1 MNMLQVKGRLS
12 NLNNDLTQI
21 DQDEKIQYLQMI
33 QEPINRMSSA
43 SVIFKG
49 FLVTCISII
58 CNNIKIQVLC
68 LLAILLIAMFAMDIY
83 YLRMER
89 QFRYLYKCV
98 QNGVYAI
105 DFSMKLNKNEIKKA
119 NATVWQCIK
128 SPSIYIFYLLVLIFY
143 VLLIYFK
150 FKGWC

>member
-1 MNMLQVKGRLS
+1 M
-12 NLNNDLTQI
+12 NNDLTQI
-21 DQDEKIQYLQMI
+21 NQDKKIQYLQMI

-68 LLAILLIAMFAMDIY
+68 LLAILLIAIFIMDIY

-89 QFRYLYKCV
+89 QFRYLYECV
-98 QNGVYAI
+98 QNGTHVI
-105 DFSMKLNKNEIKKA
+105 DFSMELDENTVKQA
-119 NATVWQCIK
+119 DVTVWECIK

-143 VLLIYFK
+143 IALICFK

>member
-1 MNMLQVKGRLS
+1 M
-12 NLNNDLTQI
+12 NNDLTQI
-21 DQDEKIQYLQMI
+21 NQDKKIQYLQMI

-68 LLAILLIAMFAMDIY
+68 LLAILLIAIFIMDIY

-89 QFRYLYKCV
+89 QFRYLYECV
-98 QNGVYAI
+98 QNGTHVI
-105 DFSMKLNKNEIKKA
+105 DFSMELDENTVKQA
-119 NATVWQCIK
+119 DVTVWECIK

-143 VLLIYFK
+143 IALICFK
-150 FKGWC
+150 FNGLC

>member
-21 DQDEKIQYLQMI
+21 NQDKKIQYLQMI

-68 LLAILLIAMFAMDIY
+68 LLAILLIAIFIMDIY

-89 QFRYLYKCV
+89 QFRYLYECV
-98 QNGVYAI
+98 QNGTHVI
-105 DFSMKLNKNEIKKA
+105 DFSMELDENTVKQA
-119 NATVWQCIK
+119 DATVWKCIK

-143 VLLIYFK
+143 ILLICFK

>member
-1 MNMLQVKGRLS
+1 M
-12 NLNNDLTQI
+12 NNDLTQI
-21 DQDEKIQYLQMI
+21 DEIDQDQKIQYLQMI

-98 QNGVYAI
+98 QNGSHAI
-105 DFSMKLNKNEIKKA
+105 DFSMKLNKNAVKQA
-119 NATVWQCIK
+119 DATVWQCMK

-150 FKGWC
+150 YKGWC

>member
-1 MNMLQVKGRLS
+1 MN
-12 NLNNDLTQI
+12 NNSTQI
-21 DQDEKIQYLQMI
+21 KDIDEDKKIQYLQMI

-58 CNNIKIQVLC
+58 CNDTNIQLLG
-68 LLAILLIAMFAMDIY
+68 LLAILLIAMFVMDIY

-98 QNGVYAI
+98 QNGTHTI
-105 DFSMKLNKNEIKKA
+105 DFSMKLNKNAIKQA
-119 NATVWQCIK
+119 DATVWECMK